1 MMRRWIV
8 VAGLSGVMVVAAAC
22 SRVSDNA
29 NLIRLELSSGDL
41 TPEFET
47 ATTAY
52 SADVACSSTSL
63 TITVA
68 AEHEASVVELAG
80 LSATGVPLAV
90 EGSSVS
96 GLAPGENMI
105 EIVVTA
111 EDGMTTTGYTV
122 AVARAGPS
130 GDVFM
135 HELQL
140 SEGAPSPGFMM
151 SALTGQVPEGT
162 VSPAPLF
169 DPCVTSYAAGVD
181 QPVLTIRARAT
192 AETASMSVMGRSAD
206 GAELSVGNVSWM
218 SGVTVNGVSHGS
230 FLSATASG
238 LTAGDNTV
246 EIGLAADDEDTTRS
260 YTLVVTYS
268 DAG

>member
-1 MMRRWIV
+1 MYRWIA
-8 VAGLSGVMVVAAAC
+8 VAGLSGLMVVAAAC
-22 SRVSDNA
+22 NRVADNA
-29 NLIRLELSSGDL
+29 NLIRLELSSGEL

-52 SADVACSSTSL
+52 NADVACSSTSL
-63 TITVA
+63 TITA
-68 AEHEASVVELAG
+68 DAEHEASVVDLAG

-90 EGSSVS
+90 EGSNVS
-96 GLAPGENMI
+96 GLAPGENTI

-111 EDGMTTTGYTV
+111 EDGMTRTGYTV

-130 GDVFM
+130 GDVFL

-140 SEGAPSPGFMM
+140 SAGPPSPGFMM
-151 SALTGQVPEGT
+151 SALTGQLPEGT
-162 VSPAPLF
+162 LSPEPLF
-169 DPCVTSYAAGVD
+169 DPCVTSYAATVD

-192 AETASMSVMGRSAD
+192 AGTASMSVMGRSAD

-238 LTAGDNTV
+238 LTAGDNAV
-246 EIGLAADDEDTTRS
+246 EIALAADDEDAARS